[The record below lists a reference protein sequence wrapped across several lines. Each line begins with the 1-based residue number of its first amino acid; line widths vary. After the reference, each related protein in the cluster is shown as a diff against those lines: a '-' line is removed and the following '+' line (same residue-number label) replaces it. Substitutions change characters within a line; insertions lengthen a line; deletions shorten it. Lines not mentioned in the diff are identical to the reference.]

1 MKEEATTEEPA
12 PDDTRARMS
21 AADAAQ
27 WDDIQQWKE
36 AQISPLRPRV
46 ISQHLRAYAMAP
58 VREAVRLARK
68 VPGGEAITSAMSS
81 AALRLMEKATSVS
94 EASVRRERILKS
106 YREAGY
112 DVERLEDIRSLGLS
126 LDQIRPVRPHLKI
139 AYSSAVAIEGALS
152 SIIATGGSVAAV
164 LGLGIISA
172 PGIAITAFAL
182 ALDIVTFLGA
192 ATRLV
197 SHTAAYS
204 GYDTIDPAEN
214 HFATMVLFQAIEPKR
229 ATGNQVVEKQ
239 TTMLAVNK
247 VVRDIAKQG
256 PMDAVG
262 TNAIS
267 AAVNP
272 LVASLGSRLAGMKVA
287 QIVPF
292 IGILVGAFL
301 NASLMRT
308 IGDTADHL
316 YRERFLAE
324 RYGYIDEAGEDST
337 GVVSAAVADEISA
350 DNASTLEETTTEG
363 RSH

>member
-27 WDDIQQWKE
+27 WNDIQQWKE

-182 ALDIVTFLGA
+182 TLDIVTFLGA

-197 SHTAAYS
+197 SHTAAYY

-214 HFATMVLFQAIEPKR
+214 HFATMVLSQAIDPKR

>member
-27 WDDIQQWKE
+27 WDEIQQWKE

-46 ISQHLRAYAMAP
+46 ISQRLRAYAMAP

-68 VPGGEAITSAMSS
+68 VPGGAAIASTMSS
-81 AALRLMEKATSVS
+81 SALRLMEKATSVS

-182 ALDIVTFLGA
+182 TLDIVTFLGA

-197 SHTAAYS
+197 SHTAAYY

-214 HFATMVLFQAIEPKR
+214 HFATMVLSQAIDPKR
-229 ATGNQVVEKQ
+229 ATGNQVV
-239 TTMLAVNK
+239 
-247 VVRDIAKQG
+247 
-256 PMDAVG
+256 
-262 TNAIS
+262 
-267 AAVNP
+267 
-272 LVASLGSRLAGMKVA
+272 
-287 QIVPF
+287 
-292 IGILVGAFL
+292 
-301 NASLMRT
+301 
-308 IGDTADHL
+308 
-316 YRERFLAE
+316 
-324 RYGYIDEAGEDST
+324 
-337 GVVSAAVADEISA
+337 
-350 DNASTLEETTTEG
+350 
-363 RSH
+363 